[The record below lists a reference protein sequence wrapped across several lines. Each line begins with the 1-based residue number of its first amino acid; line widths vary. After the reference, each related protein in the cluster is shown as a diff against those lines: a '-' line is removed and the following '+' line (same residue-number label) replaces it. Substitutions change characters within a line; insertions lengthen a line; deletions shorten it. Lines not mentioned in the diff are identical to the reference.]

1 MLQLSRRGMF
11 LRRST
16 VLSSRAIPV
25 LSSLARGR
33 YCTGLVRRAFS
44 SSSDKHKEL
53 VHRNNAEAVEGVS
66 FSGLEV
72 KANENGSN
80 SAKVDHRNDDHASV
94 SIPVG
99 IQVCPEIFDRLPAKC
114 PGCGSIFQ
122 SDDIESP
129 GYIRAEK
136 HPEKQRS
143 YYANEN
149 QVICQRCFDLRYYN
163 KAIPTLVN
171 TAQVTKFLS
180 HISRRKALI
189 LYVVDILD
197 LPGSTFPHLLDIV
210 GPAKRIVIVA
220 NKVDMLPQ
228 DGRPWLQE
236 KRLREEVLR
245 LCREHG
251 LESGNVKDVCLVSA
265 KEGFGV
271 PQLVQKILAHWDHDG
286 DIYMLGCSNSGK
298 TTLFNTFM
306 DLLNVHKRRGN
317 MLQRSTVSKW
327 PGTTM
332 SLMRFPL
339 GHWMLHK
346 LLYRLRHQ
354 KDKEFGE
361 DEVAMD
367 SEIIDIKE
375 TSYKQ
380 HVEGHDTTEGAIAS
394 VSQSSELDA
403 FKPELVDRKAKQR
416 QLWFYDTPGIISE
429 NQITS
434 YLTLKEIKLLSP
446 NRWMVPRTLILRPGQ
461 TLLLGGLGRLDF
473 LKVSRKSRSE
483 NGYGLADESGCGD
496 SLTKANKSIYFTVF
510 ASPNLP
516 VHVLNTLKADNFL
529 QQHGGSNILKVPCG
543 DEKRMALFPPLLPHE
558 LSLVGAGWGESAADV
573 VLSNAGWVAVTAG
586 MGADVSLKAYT
597 PNGRGVGVRIP
608 ALLPTSVT
616 QRGKRGVRH
625 LGHLNPNAY
634 EAQRNMSPQ
643 LIKALG
649 HDQCG
654 VYSWLQEAEQVRKH
668 QLALLKERKKEL
680 ILRKSLEYTP
690 IARLPQSKGG
700 IGLQVSRESKAA
712 ITEKQ
717 PSNEIP
723 HRTLSDRG

>member
-1 MLQLSRRGMF
+1 
-11 LRRST
+11 
-16 VLSSRAIPV
+16 
-25 LSSLARGR
+25 
-33 YCTGLVRRAFS
+33 
-44 SSSDKHKEL
+44 
-53 VHRNNAEAVEGVS
+53 
-66 FSGLEV
+66 
-72 KANENGSN
+72 
-80 SAKVDHRNDDHASV
+80 
-94 SIPVG
+94 
-99 IQVCPEIFDRLPAKC
+99 C

-122 SDDIESP
+122 SNDIESP

-143 YYANEN
+143 YYANES
-149 QVICQRCFDLRYYN
+149 QVICQRCFDLRYYS

-271 PQLVQKILAHWDHDG
+271 PQLVQKILVHWDHDG

-354 KDKEFGE
+354 KFF
-361 DEVAMD
+361 
-367 SEIIDIKE
+367 
-375 TSYKQ
+375 KQ
-380 HVEGHDTTEGAIAS
+380 DFQLQKDTHNSPMHYYLPCLLQHSFTALAKKFFSKAKHVDRKSHDTTEGAIAS

-473 LKVSRKSRSE
+473 L
-483 NGYGLADESGCGD
+483 
-496 SLTKANKSIYFTVF
+496 KANKSIYFTVF

-616 QRGKRGVRH
+616 QRGK
-625 LGHLNPNAY
+625 
-634 EAQRNMSPQ
+634 
-643 LIKALG
+643 
-649 HDQCG
+649 
-654 VYSWLQEAEQVRKH
+654 
-668 QLALLKERKKEL
+668 
-680 ILRKSLEYTP
+680 
-690 IARLPQSKGG
+690 
-700 IGLQVSRESKAA
+700 
-712 ITEKQ
+712 
-717 PSNEIP
+717 
-723 HRTLSDRG
+723 